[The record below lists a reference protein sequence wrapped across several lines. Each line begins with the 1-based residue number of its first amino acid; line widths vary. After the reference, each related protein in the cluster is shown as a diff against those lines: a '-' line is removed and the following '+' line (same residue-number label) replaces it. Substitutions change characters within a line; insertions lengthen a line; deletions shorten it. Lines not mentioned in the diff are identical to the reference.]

1 MKWFE
6 KMKKGIRTLTK
17 RELPEDLWV
26 KCEGCGEILYKKE
39 LNRSLWVCPKCGYH
53 FRIGHKEYVEI
64 ILDEG
69 SFEEM
74 NAGLTSA
81 DPLKF
86 RDSKRYTD
94 RVKEARRKTR
104 INSALRTGIGRIGGF
119 PAAFGV
125 MDFGFI
131 GGSMGS
137 AVGEKFARLVDRA
150 IEGRIPLVVV
160 AASGG
165 ARMQEGALSLMQ
177 MAKTS
182 AKLTE
187 LSDARLPYI
196 SVLTHPTTGGVTA
209 SFAMLGDVLIAEPGA
224 LIGFAGP
231 RVIQQALGLE
241 KLPDGFQRAESLLK
255 HGFLDMVVDRRELKQ
270 VLVRLLGHLTQGG
283 TYGGGSAE
291 RCDQGIRP
299 EGSGS

>member
-6 KMKKGIRTLTK
+6 RMKKGIRTLTK

-26 KCEGCGEILYKKE
+26 KCEGCGEILYRRE
-39 LNRSLWVCPKCGYH
+39 LETSLWVCPKCGYH
-53 FRIGHKEYVEI
+53 FRIGHKEYI
-64 ILDEG
+64 NILLDAG

-74 NAGLTSA
+74 YAELTSA

-86 RDSKRYTD
+86 KDSKRYTD
-94 RVKEARRKTR
+94 RVREARRRTGT
-104 INSALRTGIGRIGGF
+104 NSALRTGAGSIEGH
-119 PAAFGV
+119 PVAFGV

-137 AVGEKFARLVDRA
+137 AVGEKFVRLVDRA
-150 IEGRIPLVVV
+150 VSDGRPLVVV
-160 AASGG
+160 ASSGG

-187 LSDARLPYI
+187 LSEARLPYI
-196 SVLTHPTTGGVTA
+196 CVLTHPTTGGVTA

-231 RVIQQALGLE
+231 RVIKQALGLE
-241 KLPDGFQRAESLLK
+241 ELPEGFQRAESLLE
-255 HGFLDMVVDRRELKQ
+255 HGFLDMVVDRRELKK
-270 VLVRLLGHLTQGG
+270 VLAKLLEHFT
-283 TYGGGSAE
+283 
-291 RCDQGIRP
+291 
-299 EGSGS
+299 